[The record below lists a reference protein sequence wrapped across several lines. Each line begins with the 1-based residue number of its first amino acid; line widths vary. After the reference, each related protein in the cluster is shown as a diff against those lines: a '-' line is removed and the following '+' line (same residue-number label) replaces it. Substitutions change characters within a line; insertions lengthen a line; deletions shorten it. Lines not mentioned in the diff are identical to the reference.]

1 MEVTQRYKNICRI
14 DWEKTWIAILQLF
27 DNAIMRKLIF
37 ILFLFIGL
45 GASAQYVSMQYDT
58 AKGETYYSGLSNLE
72 IVFKEGNMVA
82 TWGSNS
88 LTLSLEDLKSMQFSL
103 NPASVERVFA
113 RDNKIVVY
121 SMEGVSYGVFASL
134 KDAIEKLPEGI
145 YVAKDEN
152 GVTSKFVIK

>member
-1 MEVTQRYKNICRI
+1 
-14 DWEKTWIAILQLF
+14 
-27 DNAIMRKLIF
+27 MRKFIF
-37 ILFLFIGL
+37 LLFLFIGL
-45 GASAQYVSMQYDT
+45 CASAQYVSMQYDT
-58 AKGETYYSGLSNLE
+58 AKGETYYSGLSDLE

-113 RDNKIVVY
+113 GDNKIVVY
-121 SMEGVSYGVFASL
+121 SVEGVYYGAFASL
-134 KDAIEKLPEGI
+134 KDAIGMLPEGV
-145 YVAKDEN
+145 YVGKDEN

>member
-72 IVFKEGNMVA
+72 IVFKDGNMIA
-82 TWGSNS
+82 TWNSNS
-88 LTLSLEDLKSMQFSL
+88 LILPLENLSAMQFSTS
-103 NPASVERVFA
+103 PTSVEELLAGDV
-113 RDNKIVVY
+113 KIEVC
-121 SMEGVSYGVFASL
+121 SLDGVFYGSFANL
-134 KDAIEKLPEGI
+134 KEAYKYLSEGI
-145 YVAKDEN
+145 YVARTEN
-152 GVTSKFVIK
+152 GVTSKFVVK